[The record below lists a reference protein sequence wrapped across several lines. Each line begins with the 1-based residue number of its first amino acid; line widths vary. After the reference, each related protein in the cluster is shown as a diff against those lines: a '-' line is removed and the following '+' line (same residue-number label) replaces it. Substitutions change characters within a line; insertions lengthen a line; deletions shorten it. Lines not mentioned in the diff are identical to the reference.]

1 MPRKLNVTQADL
13 SGAHWRSAGTGREVH
28 NRVEVATV
36 SGGVA
41 MRDSDHP
48 SGPVLLFTR
57 AEWEAFAAG
66 VRDGEF
72 DVDHHDREHAG
83 ASHRA

>member
-1 MPRKLNVTQADL
+1 MPRKLDVTPAAL
-13 SGAHWRSAGTGREVH
+13 TRAHWRSAGASRGAR

-48 SGPVLLFTR
+48 AGPVLLFTR
-57 AEWEAFAAG
+57 AEWDAFEAG

-72 DVDHHDREHAG
+72 DIADERGPER
-83 ASHRA
+83 AS